1 MLSTQARGGV
11 SLRDLLPAARF
22 VRTVDVRATSCCTRA
37 DRCQSGDVFVAVAA
51 ADYDGHDHI
60 AEAVARG
67 ASAVIAERLLPVPTP
82 LIVVDDSRE
91 ALGEIC
97 QALVDRP
104 SDMLR
109 TIGVTGTHGKTAT
122 SWLLGSVL
130 QAAQRKVGLV
140 NSIAYSDSHE
150 SAAARAATPPAPQ
163 LARWLARMTAA
174 GCDSAVLEVSSRSL
188 AERRV
193 AGVDFDAAVLT
204 NLGRAHLRLHGS
216 VENYHRAKQRLLAML
231 KPGGFAVLNADDEAC
246 QRLIGA
252 IDVPLLTYGMFSEAD
267 VTASLIE
274 RQRSEQ
280 TFYLQAGSELSPVR
294 TRIIGDAHV
303 SSCLA
308 TAAVGLAIGIDLP
321 TIVRGLEAVT
331 CIPGRMERIEC
342 GQEFGVFVDAARS
355 PERLAY
361 VLRTLRRVTGGRL
374 ICVAGAPGGRQRSG
388 RGCLGRV
395 LERSCDLPILTADNP
410 RYEEPLAIVHDLLDG
425 FARPAKAHV
434 LPDRRRAIELAL
446 AWARPGD
453 TVVIAGKGE
462 RQGQVVGSQRLPH
475 DDCQVA
481 RDWLY
486 HGGRQTQRP
495 RFRVVG

>member
-1 MLSTQARGGV
+1 MLSTEARGGV

-22 VRTVDVRATSCCTRA
+22 VRAIDVRATSCCTRA
-37 DRCQSGDVFVAVAA
+37 DRCQRGDVFVALAA
-51 ADYDGHDHI
+51 ADYDGHEHA
-60 AEAVARG
+60 AEALERG
-67 ASAVIAERLLPVPTP
+67 ASAVIAERLLPVEKP
-82 LIVVDDSRE
+82 LVLVDDSRE

-104 SDMLR
+104 SDTLR
-109 TIGVTGTHGKTAT
+109 TIGVTGTHGKTTA

-130 QAAQRKVGLV
+130 QAADRQVGLLT
-140 NSIAYSDSHE
+140 SAAYSDSHE
-150 SAAARAATPPAPQ
+150 CARARSATPPAPE

-174 GCDSAVLEVSSRSL
+174 GCDSAVLEVSSQGL

-193 AGVDFDAAVLT
+193 AGIDFDAAVIT
-204 NLGRAHLRLHGS
+204 NLGRAHLKLHGS
-216 VENYHRAKQRLLAML
+216 LANYHRAKQRLLAML

-246 QRLIGA
+246 QRLAAA

-267 VTASLIE
+267 VTAEVIE

-280 TFYLQAGSELSPVR
+280 TFYLQAGDDLAPVR

-308 TAAVGLAIGIDLP
+308 AATVGLALGIELP
-321 TIVRGLEAVT
+321 AIVRGLESVA
-331 CIPGRMERIEC
+331 CIPGRLERIEC
-342 GQEFGVFVDAARS
+342 GQEFGVFVDEARS
-355 PERLAY
+355 SERVAY
-361 VLRTLRRVTGGRL
+361 MLRTLRKVTSGRL
-374 ICVAGAPGGRQRSG
+374 ICVAGAAGGRGKSSRP
-388 RGCLGRV
+388 RLGRV

-410 RYEEPLAIVHDLLDG
+410 RYEQPLAIVHDLLDG
-425 FARPAKAHV
+425 FQRPAKAHV
-434 LPDRRRAIELAL
+434 LPDRKRAIELAL

-453 TVVIAGKGE
+453 TVAILGKGD
-462 RQGQVVGSQRLPH
+462 RQGQVIGSRQLEH
-475 DDCQVA
+475 DDAEVA

-486 HGGRQTQRP
+486 HGGQQTQRP